1 MGHTAYLRLWLLA
14 TAASFVLTVPAQG
27 QEQAQ
32 QQAAQEAGD
41 SGGLLDMITVVAS
54 KFDEEV
60 INSLTSTSVVGGE
73 RLQQKQPSD
82 IKQVLTG
89 VPGVSTAGSQDRT
102 GLGTS
107 INIRGLQDFG
117 RVAMITDGA
126 RNNFSRNDHGSAA
139 SMWIE
144 PELLKQVTVVRG
156 PVANIYGSGAI
167 GGVVVFE
174 TKSASDFLREGE
186 QFGGSLKGGYE
197 TNGDG
202 FLTSVTGAIKP
213 VEAFDLLGNFTY
225 RERDDYKGGDGD
237 TVDDS
242 NYEVNSGLAKGV
254 IRPADGHEITL
265 GWIGNNNSWREPSE
279 SMAQE
284 TDLKENVFTGKY
296 RFTPGNDLVDL
307 TLSGYVNDTKMDQT
321 SLGSAYRW
329 QQDGG
334 GWVLVPKGSE
344 RNFDLTTTG
353 FDINNVSRFETGT
366 VKHTFT
372 VGGDW
377 FDDDVN
383 VKDPL
388 GGSSVYSP
396 SGNREVWGAFVQDKL
411 EFSNWLEVIGGLRY
425 DSYKL
430 ESDDGEVESDDDRI
444 SPRITV
450 GVKPFEST
458 GLNGLQ
464 VYGTYAE
471 GYRSPSVIETLMSG
485 QHPAG
490 VVFPFLPNPELT
502 PETAH
507 LFEVGINY
515 KRDGL
520 FTPEDG
526 LRVKAAV
533 FHNTVNDYIGL
544 ATLSPFARPPVPGC
558 NFPIPPPPPPPG
570 GVGGGIPICNQY
582 QNFDEVILKGFEF
595 EATYDNGRFFAGLSG
610 TYLETENKKDGNEL
624 LSAPQNNVSTFA
636 GVRFLESRAVVGS
649 ELQYYF
655 QSTREKLN
663 EETTRDP
670 FDEVEFTI
678 PDYALVNVFAGYA
691 VTDDFRLDLRLENI
705 FDQRYTNYLNE
716 AMKVGDFYEPGFN
729 AKISATFRFGG

>member
-1 MGHTAYLRLWLLA
+1 MGHSAYLRLWLLA
-14 TAASFVLTVPAQG
+14 TATSFALTVPAQG
-27 QEQAQ
+27 QEQPQ

-41 SGGLLDMITVVAS
+41 SGGLLDLITVVAS

-73 RLQQKQPSD
+73 RLQQKQASD
-82 IKQVLTG
+82 IRQVLTG
-89 VPGVSTAGSQDRT
+89 VPGVSTAGTQDRT

-126 RNNFSRNDHGSAA
+126 RNNFARNDHGSAS

-186 QFGGSLKGGYE
+186 QFGGSVKGGYE
-197 TNGDG
+197 SNGDG

-225 RERDDYKGGDGD
+225 RERDDYKGGDGN
-237 TVDDS
+237 TVEDS
-242 NYEVNSGLAKGV
+242 NYEVNSGLAKSV

-265 GWIGNNNSWREPSE
+265 GWIGNNNNWREPST
-279 SMAQE
+279 SMPQE
-284 TDLKENVFTGKY
+284 TDLKENIFTGKY
-296 RFTPGNDLVDL
+296 RFTPGNDWIDL

-321 SLGSAYRW
+321 SLRDGVRW
-329 QQDGG
+329 NQNGG
-334 GWVLVPKGSE
+334 GWIPVPKGSE

-353 FDINNVSRFETGT
+353 VDINNVSRFETGAL
-366 VKHTFT
+366 KHTFT

-383 VKDPL
+383 VEDPL
-388 GGSSVYSP
+388 GGAFVYSP

-411 EFSNWLEVIGGLRY
+411 EYSNWLEVIGGLRY

-430 ESDDGEVESDDDRI
+430 ESDDGEIESDDDRL

-450 GVKPFEST
+450 GVKPFETT
-458 GLNGLQ
+458 GFNGLQ

-471 GYRSPSVIETLMSG
+471 GYRSPSVIETLMTG
-485 QHPAG
+485 MHPAG
-490 VVFPFLPNPELT
+490 VSFPFLPNPDLT

-507 LFEVGINY
+507 LFEAGINY

-526 LRVKAAV
+526 LRIKAAA

-544 ATLSPFARPPVPGC
+544 TSLSPFPPNPDPGCTFVPG
-558 NFPIPPPPPPPG
+558 PG
-570 GVGGGIPICNQY
+570 VIPICYQY
-582 QNFDEVILKGFEF
+582 QNFDKVVLKGLEF

-610 TYLETENKKDGNEL
+610 TYLDSVNKEDDNEL
-624 LSAPQNNVSTFA
+624 LTAPQSNVSAFS
-636 GVRFLESRAVVGS
+636 GVRFLENRAVIGS

-655 QSTREKLN
+655 KSKRERLN
-663 EETTRDP
+663 EDTPAPD
-670 FDEVEFTI
+670 DEIKYTI
-678 PDYALVNVFAGYA
+678 SDYALVNVFAGYA

-705 FDQRYTNYLNE
+705 FDQKYTNYLNE
-716 AMKVGDFYEPGFN
+716 AVGVGDFYEPGFN
-729 AKISATFRFGG
+729 AKISATYRFGG

>member
-1 MGHTAYLRLWLLA
+1 MGHSAYLRLWLLA

-27 QEQAQ
+27 QEQPQ
-32 QQAAQEAGD
+32 QEAAQEARD
-41 SGGLLDMITVVAS
+41 SGGLLDLITVVAS

-73 RLQQKQPSD
+73 RLQQKQASD
-82 IKQVLTG
+82 IRQVLTG

-186 QFGGSLKGGYE
+186 QFGGSVKSGYE
-197 TNGDG
+197 SNGDG

-225 RERDDYKGGDGD
+225 RERDDYKGGDGER
-237 TVDDS
+237 VDDS
-242 NYEVNSGLAKGV
+242 SYEVNAGLAKSV

-265 GWIGNNNSWREPSE
+265 GWIGNSNSWREPSV
-279 SMAQE
+279 SMPQE
-284 TDLKENVFTGKY
+284 TDLTENIFTGKY
-296 RFTPGNDLVDL
+296 RFTPGNDWVDV

-321 SLGSAYRW
+321 SLKDATRW
-329 QQDGG
+329 NQDGMG
-334 GWVLVPKGSE
+334 TIIVPAGTKRS
-344 RNFDLTTTG
+344 FDLVTTG
-353 FDINNVSRFETGT
+353 FDVNNVSRLETGA
-366 VKHTFT
+366 VRHTLT
-372 VGGDW
+372 LGGDW
-377 FDDDVN
+377 FEDKVEVD
-383 VKDPL
+383 DPL
-388 GGSSVYSP
+388 GGTFVYSP

-411 EFSNWLEVIGGLRY
+411 EYSDWLEVIGGLRY
-425 DSYKL
+425 DAYRL
-430 ESDDGEVESDDDRI
+430 TSDDGDIDSDDDRI
-444 SPRITV
+444 SPRITA
-450 GVKPFEST
+450 GVKPFEGTTLS
-458 GLNGLQ
+458 GLQ
-464 VYGTYAE
+464 IYGTYAE
-471 GYRSPSVIETLMSG
+471 GYRSPSVIETLMTG
-485 QHPAG
+485 THPAG
-490 VVFPFLPNPELT
+490 VYFPFLPNPNLT

-507 LFEVGINY
+507 TFEAGINY
-515 KRDGL
+515 KHDGI
-520 FTPEDG
+520 FTPDDG
-526 LRVKAAV
+526 IRIKAAV

-544 ATLSPFARPPVPGC
+544 TTIPAGPNCTPLPGPPFPFLKSC
-558 NFPIPPPPPPPG
+558 L
-570 GVGGGIPICNQY
+570 QY
-582 QNFDEVILKGFEF
+582 QNFDEVVLEGFEF

-610 TYLETENKKDGNEL
+610 TYLDSVNKEDDNEL
-624 LSAPQNNVSTFA
+624 LTAPQSNISTYS
-636 GVRFLESRAVVGS
+636 GVRFLESRAVIGG

-655 QSTREKLN
+655 KSDRERLN
-663 EETTRDP
+663 DATPAPD
-670 FDEVEFTI
+670 DEIEFTI
-678 PDYALVNVFAGYA
+678 PSYALVNIFAGYA

-705 FDQRYTNYLNE
+705 FDKNYTNYLNE
-716 AMKVGDFYEPGFN
+716 ALEVGTFLEPGFN